1 MMIVLIEMVMIMN
14 DFYNNDVNDDDGFRL
29 L

>member
-1 MMIVLIEMVMIMN
+1 MIFLMEMVMIMN
-14 DFYNNDVNDDDGFRL
+14 DFYNNNVNDDDGFSL

>member
-1 MMIVLIEMVMIMN
+1 MMIVLMEMVMIMN
-14 DFYNNDVNDDDGFRL
+14 DFYNNDVNDDDGFSL

>member
-1 MMIVLIEMVMIMN
+1 MMIVLMEMVMIMN
-14 DFYNNDVNDDDGFRL
+14 DFYHNDVNDDDGCSL